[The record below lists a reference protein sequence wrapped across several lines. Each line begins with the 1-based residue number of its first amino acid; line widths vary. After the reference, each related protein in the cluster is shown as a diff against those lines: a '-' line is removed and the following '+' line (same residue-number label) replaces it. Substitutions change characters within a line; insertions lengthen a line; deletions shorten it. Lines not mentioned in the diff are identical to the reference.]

1 MEFSTTLGPVNMETT
16 FFLMF
21 GLILVATA
29 MKAEATPALEKIAA
43 AGLIEKTQLEK
54 RDATSGK

>member
-1 MEFSTTLGPVNMETT
+1 MEFFTTLGRLNMESTLL
-16 FFLMF
+16 LMF

-29 MKAEATPALEKIAA
+29 MKKEATPALEKIAA
-43 AGLIEKTQLEK
+43 VSLIEEPQLDE